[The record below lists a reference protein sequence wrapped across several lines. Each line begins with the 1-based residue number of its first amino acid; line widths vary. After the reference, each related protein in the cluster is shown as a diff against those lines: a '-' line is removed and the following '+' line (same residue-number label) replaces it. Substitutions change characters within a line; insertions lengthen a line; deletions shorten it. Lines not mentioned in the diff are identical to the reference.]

1 MAKPEVIKPGYFVAV
16 SLIPGTAPECCYI
29 GLVQVLDEYGVRIT
43 QVEWDD
49 QLDGVKQ
56 FSEDIFVPWV
66 NVNSMLVCTEQE
78 PTRRFIKDRAPA
90 WKRKVEAMYKKPKAD
105 K

>member
-1 MAKPEVIKPGYFVAV
+1 MAKPTVLKPGYFVAV
-16 SLIPGTAPECCYI
+16 SLIPETAPECCYI
-29 GLVQVLDEYGVRIT
+29 GLVQVLDEYGVRMT

-49 QLDGVKQ
+49 QLDGIKQ

-66 NVNSMLVCTEQE
+66 NINSMLVCTQQE
-78 PTRRFIKDRAPA
+78 PTRRFVRDRAPA
-90 WKRKVEAMYKKPKAD
+90 WKAQIEAMYKRSKD

>member
-1 MAKPEVIKPGYFVAV
+1 MAKPDVIKPGYFVAI
-16 SLIPGTAPECCYI
+16 SLIPETAPECCYI
-29 GLVQVLDEYGVRIT
+29 GLVKVLDEYGIRIT

-78 PTRRFIKDRAPA
+78 PIRRFVRDRAPA
-90 WKRKVEAMYKKPKAD
+90 WKRQMEAMYKQPKVN

>member
-1 MAKPEVIKPGYFVAV
+1 MVKPSVLKPGYFVAV
-16 SLIPGTAPECCYI
+16 SLIPKTAPECCYI
-29 GLVQVLDEYGVRIT
+29 GLVQVLDEYGIRMT

-66 NVNSMLVCTEQE
+66 NVNSMLVCTHEE
-78 PTRRFIKDRAPA
+78 PTRRFVRDRAPA
-90 WKRKVEAMYKKPKAD
+90 WKKQVEAMYKKTKSE

>member
-1 MAKPEVIKPGYFVAV
+1 MAKPEVLKPGYFVAV
-16 SLIPGTAPECCYI
+16 SLIPETAPECCYI
-29 GLVQVLDEYGVRIT
+29 GLVQVLDEYGVRMT

-56 FSEDIFVPWV
+56 FSEDIFMPWV
-66 NVNSMLVCTEQE
+66 NVNSMLVCTQQE
-78 PTRRFIKDRAPA
+78 PTRRFVRDRAPA
-90 WKRKVEAMYKKPKAD
+90 WKAQIEAMYKRSKD

>member
-1 MAKPEVIKPGYFVAV
+1 MAKPEVLKPGYFVAI
-16 SLIPGTAPECCYI
+16 SLIPETAPECCYI
-29 GLVQVLDEYGVRIT
+29 GLVQVLDEYGVRMT
-43 QVEWDD
+43 HVEWDD

-66 NVNSMLVCTEQE
+66 NVNSMLVCTHEE
-78 PTRRFIKDRAPA
+78 PTRRFVRDRAPA
-90 WKRKVEAMYKKPKAD
+90 WKTQIEAMYKRSQD

>member
-1 MAKPEVIKPGYFVAV
+1 MAKPDVLKPGYFVAV
-16 SLIPGTAPECCYI
+16 SLIPETAPECCYI
-29 GLVQVLDEYGVRIT
+29 GLLQVLDEYGIRMT

-66 NVNSMLVCTEQE
+66 NVNSMLVCTQEE
-78 PTRRFIKDRAPA
+78 PTRRFIKDRAPK
-90 WKRKVEAMYKKPKAD
+90 WKAQVEAMYKKTKR
-105 K
+105 

>member
-1 MAKPEVIKPGYFVAV
+1 MAKPTVLKPGFFVAV
-16 SLIPGTAPECCYI
+16 SLIPETAPECCYI
-29 GLVQVLDEYGVRIT
+29 GLVQVLDEFGVRMT

-66 NVNSMLVCTEQE
+66 NVNSMLVCTHEE
-78 PTRRFIKDRAPA
+78 PIRRFIRDRAPA
-90 WKRKVEAMYKKPKAD
+90 WKAQIEAMYKRSREK
-105 K
+105 

>member
-1 MAKPEVIKPGYFVAV
+1 MAKPEVLKPGYFVAV
-16 SLIPGTAPECCYI
+16 SLIPETAPECCYI
-29 GLVQVLDEYGVRIT
+29 GLVQVLDEYGVRMT

-66 NVNSMLVCTEQE
+66 NVNSMLVCTQQE
-78 PTRRFIKDRAPA
+78 PTRRFVRDRAPA
-90 WKRKVEAMYKKPKAD
+90 WKTQVEAMYKRSQEK
-105 K
+105 

>member
-29 GLVQVLDEYGVRIT
+29 GLVQVLDEYGMRMT

-56 FSEDIFVPWV
+56 YSEDIFVPWV

-78 PTRRFIKDRAPA
+78 PKRRFIRDRAPE
-90 WKRKVEAMYKKPKAD
+90 WKRKTEALYRKA
-105 K
+105 KSGK

>member
-1 MAKPEVIKPGYFVAV
+1 MAKPEVLKPGYFVAV
-16 SLIPGTAPECCYI
+16 SLIPETAPECCYI
-29 GLVQVLDEYGVRIT
+29 GLVQVLDEYGVRMT

-66 NVNSMLVCTEQE
+66 NVNSMLVCTQQE
-78 PTRRFIKDRAPA
+78 PTRRFVRDRAPA
-90 WKRKVEAMYKKPKAD
+90 WKAQVEAMYKRSQEK
-105 K
+105 

>member
-1 MAKPEVIKPGYFVAV
+1 MAKSEAIKPGYFVAI

-29 GLVQVLDEYGVRIT
+29 GLVQVLDEYGIRMT

-56 FSEDIFVPWV
+56 YSEDIFVPWV
-66 NVNSMLVCTEQE
+66 NVNSMLVCTHEE
-78 PTRRFIKDRAPA
+78 PTRRFVRDKAPK
-90 WKRKVEAMYKKPKAD
+90 WKSQVEAMYRKARSS

>member
-1 MAKPEVIKPGYFVAV
+1 MAKPDVIKPGYFVAV
-16 SLIPGTAPECCYI
+16 SLIPATAPECCYI

-66 NVNSMLVCTEQE
+66 NVNSMLVCTHEE
-78 PTRRFIKDRAPA
+78 PTRRFVRDRAPA
-90 WKRKVEAMYKKPKAD
+90 WKKQIEAMYRKPKAD

>member
-1 MAKPEVIKPGYFVAV
+1 MAKPDVLKPGYFVAV
-16 SLIPGTAPECCYI
+16 SLIPETAPECCYI
-29 GLVQVLDEYGVRIT
+29 GLVQAIDEYGVRMT

-66 NVNSMLVCTEQE
+66 NVNSMLVCTHEE
-78 PTRRFIKDRAPA
+78 PIRRFIRDRAPS
-90 WKRKVEAMYKKPKAD
+90 WKAKVEAMYKRPKGT

>member
-1 MAKPEVIKPGYFVAV
+1 MAKPDVLKPGYFVAV
-16 SLIPGTAPECCYI
+16 SLIPETAPECCYI
-29 GLVQVLDEYGVRIT
+29 GLVQVLDEYGIRMT

-66 NVNSMLVCTEQE
+66 NVNSMLVCTQEE
-78 PTRRFIKDRAPA
+78 PTRRFVKDRAPK
-90 WKRKVEAMYKKPKAD
+90 WKAQVEAMYKKTKI
-105 K
+105 

>member
-1 MAKPEVIKPGYFVAV
+1 MAKPDVIKPGYFVAV
-16 SLIPGTAPECCYI
+16 SLIPETAPECCYI
-29 GLVQVLDEYGVRIT
+29 GLVQVLDEYGIRMT

-56 FSEDIFVPWV
+56 FSEDIFIPWV
-66 NVNSMLVCTEQE
+66 NINSMLVCTKQE
-78 PTRRFIKDRAPA
+78 PIRRFLRDRAPA
-90 WKRKVEAMYKKPKAD
+90 WKHQVEAMNKKTKSE

>member
-1 MAKPEVIKPGYFVAV
+1 MAKPDVLKPGYFVAV
-16 SLIPGTAPECCYI
+16 SLIPETAPECCYI
-29 GLVQVLDEYGVRIT
+29 GLLQVLDEYGIRMT

-66 NVNSMLVCTEQE
+66 NVKSMLVCTQEE
-78 PTRRFIKDRAPA
+78 PTRRFVKDRAPK
-90 WKRKVEAMYKKPKAD
+90 WKAQVEAMYKKTKR
-105 K
+105 

>member
-1 MAKPEVIKPGYFVAV
+1 MAKPDVLKPGYFVAV
-16 SLIPGTAPECCYI
+16 SLIPETAPECCYI
-29 GLVQVLDEYGVRIT
+29 GLVQVLDEYGVRMT

-66 NVNSMLVCTEQE
+66 NVNSMLVCTQQE
-78 PTRRFIKDRAPA
+78 PTRRFVRDRAPA
-90 WKRKVEAMYKKPKAD
+90 WKAQVEAMYKRSQEK
-105 K
+105 

>member
-1 MAKPEVIKPGYFVAV
+1 MAKPTVLKPGYFVAV
-16 SLIPGTAPECCYI
+16 SLIPETAPECCYI
-29 GLVQVLDEYGVRIT
+29 GLVQVLDEYGVRMT

-49 QLDGVKQ
+49 QLDGIKQ

-66 NVNSMLVCTEQE
+66 NINSMLVCTQQE
-78 PTRRFIKDRAPA
+78 PTRRFVRDRAPA
-90 WKRKVEAMYKKPKAD
+90 WKAQIEAMYKRSQD

>member
-1 MAKPEVIKPGYFVAV
+1 MAKPEVLKPGYFVAV
-16 SLIPGTAPECCYI
+16 SLIPETAPECCYI
-29 GLVQVLDEYGVRIT
+29 GLVQVLDEYGVRMT

-66 NVNSMLVCTEQE
+66 NVNSMLVCTQQE
-78 PTRRFIKDRAPA
+78 PTRRFVRDRAPA
-90 WKRKVEAMYKKPKAD
+90 WKAQVEAMYKLSKD

>member
-1 MAKPEVIKPGYFVAV
+1 MAKTEAIKPGYFVSI
-16 SLIPGTAPECCYI
+16 SLVPGTAPECCYI
-29 GLVQVLDEYGVRIT
+29 GLVQVVDEYGLRMT

-56 FSEDIFVPWV
+56 YSEDIFVPWV

-78 PTRRFIKDRAPA
+78 PTRRFVRDRAPE
-90 WKRKVEAMYKKPKAD
+90 WKRKTEAIYRRVKSKE
-105 K
+105 

>member
-1 MAKPEVIKPGYFVAV
+1 MAKPEVLKPGYFVAV
-16 SLIPGTAPECCYI
+16 SLIPETAPECCYI
-29 GLVQVLDEYGVRIT
+29 GLVQVLDEYGVRMT

-66 NVNSMLVCTEQE
+66 NVNSMLVCTQQE
-78 PTRRFIKDRAPA
+78 PTRRFVRDRAPA
-90 WKRKVEAMYKKPKAD
+90 WKAQIEAMYKRSKD

>member
-1 MAKPEVIKPGYFVAV
+1 MAKPDVLKPGYFVAV
-16 SLIPGTAPECCYI
+16 SLIPETAPECCYI
-29 GLVQVLDEYGVRIT
+29 GLLQVLDEYGIRMT

-66 NVNSMLVCTEQE
+66 NVNSMLVCTQEE
-78 PTRRFIKDRAPA
+78 PTRRFVKDRAPK
-90 WKRKVEAMYKKPKAD
+90 WKAQVEAMYKKTKR
-105 K
+105 

>member
-49 QLDGVKQ
+49 RLDGVKQ
-56 FSEDIFVPWV
+56 YSEDIFVPWV

-78 PTRRFIKDRAPA
+78 PTRRFLRDKAPEWKKKTEALYRRA
-90 WKRKVEAMYKKPKAD
+90 KSGK
-105 K
+105 

>member
-1 MAKPEVIKPGYFVAV
+1 MAKPDVLKPGYFVAV
-16 SLIPGTAPECCYI
+16 SLIPERAPECCYI
-29 GLVQVLDEYGVRIT
+29 GLLQVLDEYGIRMT

-66 NVNSMLVCTEQE
+66 NVNSMLVCTQEE
-78 PTRRFIKDRAPA
+78 PTRRFVRDRAPK
-90 WKRKVEAMYKKPKAD
+90 WKSQVEAMYRKARSS

>member
-1 MAKPEVIKPGYFVAV
+1 MAKPDVLKPGYFVAV
-16 SLIPGTAPECCYI
+16 SLIPRTAPEYCYI
-29 GLVQVLDEYGVRIT
+29 GLLQVLDEYGIRMT

-66 NVNSMLVCTEQE
+66 NVNSMLVCTQEE
-78 PTRRFIKDRAPA
+78 PTRRFVKDRAPK
-90 WKRKVEAMYKKPKAD
+90 WKAQVEAMYKKTKR
-105 K
+105 